1 MAGVAGVNKAFRTFL
16 NNWKAQKSATLSL
29 RSDKGELSVVLKVN
43 LGLYSVSE
51 GRKEAGRGYKGL
63 LGRQVG
69 PSQLHRRERRAA
81 DPVIQQRAAEHAAS
95 AAAGDALTPDAAAAE
110 QARENYYT
118 KVR

>member
-1 MAGVAGVNKAFRTFL
+1 MAGVNKAFRTFL

-81 DPVIQQRAAEHAAS
+81 DPVIQQRAAGHAAS